1 METKLA
7 IALIPKVGEV
17 QKASRIYSTAL
28 LCIFL
33 SSLRE
38 YTSGTLL

>member
-17 QKASRIYSTAL
+17 QKASKIYSAAL
-28 LCIFL
+28 FCIFL

-38 YTSGTLL
+38 YASSTLL